1 MITTAKKSIVKHR
14 EVANALRTEISSGR
28 WKVGERLPG
37 EQDLAKRFDVAHM
50 TMRHA
55 VGNLVDDGV
64 LIRVRGKGTFIV
76 PDASQDEDRSTLYP
90 MALMFPADGESRD
103 SYYFPEV
110 LSGFQT
116 TLAERGHTATIL
128 GQNLAPSARMLEPGC
143 AVAYMMIT
151 AGQESEVEALRDS
164 GYRVLA
170 INRYHGRRNIP
181 SVHIDDAQ
189 GIGNAVDHLVGLG
202 HERIGFVA
210 GPPDNLDAVERLRG
224 FRDAVKRHN
233 LRVAPEA
240 GDAFVESAGYMA
252 TRHLLSLSQR
262 PTAIICASDLAAL
275 GAIKAARDFGVSV
288 PRGLSVVGF
297 GDFSVADY
305 MIPGLTTVRQGRIAL
320 GRAAAEALIDLAQG
334 TNVEDVVLSADLII
348 RESTAENVASNL
360 FAR

>member
-1 MITTAKKSIVKHR
+1 MINTAKKSIVKHR
-14 EVANALRTEISSGR
+14 EVANALRSEITSGS

-37 EQDLAKRFDVAHM
+37 EQDLARRFEVAHM

-55 VGNLVDDGV
+55 VANLVDDGV
-64 LIRVRGKGTFIV
+64 LIRVRGKGTFVV
-76 PDASQDEDRSTLYP
+76 PKEPQADDRKTQYP
-90 MALMFPADGESRD
+90 MALIFPADGETRD

-110 LSGFQT
+110 LSGFQST
-116 TLAERGHTATIL
+116 MAERGHTAAIFGENVAL
-128 GQNLAPSARMLEPGC
+128 SARMLEPGS
-143 AVAYMMIT
+143 AVAYMMLSD
-151 AGQESEVEALRDS
+151 GQDAIVEGLRDS

-170 INRYHGRRNIP
+170 INRYNGRRSIP
-181 SVHIDDAQ
+181 SVRIDDAQ

-210 GPPDNLDAVERLRG
+210 GPPTNLDALERLKG

-233 LRVAPEA
+233 LKVAPEA
-240 GDAFVESAGYMA
+240 GDAFVEGAGYLA
-252 TRHLLSLSQR
+252 TRQLLSLTQR
-262 PTAIICASDLAAL
+262 PTAIVCASDLAAL

-320 GRAAAEALIDLAQG
+320 GRSAAEALIELAQG
-334 TNVEDVVLSADLII
+334 KDVEDVILSADLII
-348 RESTAENVASNL
+348 RESTAENVATGM
-360 FAR
+360 FAK